1 MPPIQ
6 QPAQGDKALKSAKKS
21 TTELPVV
28 VYAPESRL
36 RSPIQLFQEMWYDL
50 LSSRDLAWQL
60 LVRDISAQYRQSLLG
75 IFWAFIPPLVTAV
88 GLTLLQQANVVN
100 LGKTD
105 IPYPVYVLFSM
116 TLWQIFTESMN
127 QSMNA
132 VRAAKG
138 MMAKIKV
145 PPEAFV
151 IAKLG
156 QIFFNFSIQLIL
168 VVILFVVYK
177 ISVTW
182 QVILAPVALI
192 HLVMFGTGIGLF
204 LGPLSN
210 LYSDVG
216 KAMGFI
222 IRIWMFI
229 TPVIYAIPE
238 HGLWSKFVKINPVT
252 PLLVTTRELATT
264 GNLSYP
270 GAFWIAS
277 LIAIVSLLL
286 GWVFFRLTMPFIVE
300 RAALS

>member
-1 MPPIQ
+1 
-6 QPAQGDKALKSAKKS
+6 
-21 TTELPVV
+21 
-28 VYAPESRL
+28 
-36 RSPIQLFQEMWYDL
+36 
-50 LSSRDLAWQL
+50 
-60 LVRDISAQYRQSLLG
+60 LLG

-88 GLTLLQQANVVN
+88 GLTLLQKANVVN

-127 QSMNA
+127 QSMNG

-145 PPEAFV
+145 PPEAFIV
-151 IAKLG
+151 AKLG
-156 QIFFNFSIQLIL
+156 QIFFNFSVQLIL
-168 VVILFVVYK
+168 VVLLFIWFRVH
-177 ISVTW
+177 VTW

-192 HLVMFGTGIGLF
+192 HLVMFGTGLGLF

-210 LYSDVG
+210 LYTDVG

-222 IRIWMFI
+222 TRIWMFI

-264 GNLSYP
+264 GNLTYP
-270 GAFWIAS
+270 FEFWLAS
-277 LIAIVSLLL
+277 IVAIVALLI